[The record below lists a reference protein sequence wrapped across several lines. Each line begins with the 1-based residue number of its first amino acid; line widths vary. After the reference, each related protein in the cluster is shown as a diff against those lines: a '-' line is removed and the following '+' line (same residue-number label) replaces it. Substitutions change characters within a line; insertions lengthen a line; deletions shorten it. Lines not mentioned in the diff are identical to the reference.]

1 MNKKA
6 KQASSYCLGLLLLAF
21 GVTFSI
27 KSNLGVSPINSIPYV
42 LSLITG
48 LDQGVLTTSVFC
60 IFILMQIVILR
71 KDFKPINF
79 LQIVFSSLFGYFV
92 TFSNSIWTF
101 EAPNSYLFRLGLLAI
116 SMCFVALGLMFYL
129 AADIVPMPA
138 EGTMIAIQLKT
149 GIEFSK
155 IKVMFDTTMVIIA
168 GILSLIYFHEL
179 QGVREGTLIAAIG
192 IGKILGIL
200 RKRYQKTVEDF
211 VHNL

>member
-1 MNKKA
+1 MNKKI

-60 IFILMQIVILR
+60 IFILMQIIILR
-71 KDFKPINF
+71 KDFKPINL

-101 EAPNSYLFRLGLLAI
+101 EAPNSYIFRLGLLVI

-129 AADIVPMPA
+129 AA
-138 EGTMIAIQLKT
+138 T
-149 GIEFSK
+149 
-155 IKVMFDTTMVIIA
+155 
-168 GILSLIYFHEL
+168 
-179 QGVREGTLIAAIG
+179 
-192 IGKILGIL
+192 
-200 RKRYQKTVEDF
+200 
-211 VHNL
+211 

>member
-1 MNKKA
+1 MNKKV
-6 KQASSYCLGLLLLAF
+6 KQAASYCLGLLLLAF

-60 IFILMQIVILR
+60 VFILMQIVMLR

-101 EAPNSYLFRLGLLAI
+101 EAPNSYVFRLGLLVI
-116 SMCFVALGLMFYL
+116 SMVFVALGLMFYL

-138 EGTMIAIQLKT
+138 EGTMIAIQLKR

-155 IKVMFDTTMVIIA
+155 IKVIFDTAMVIIA
-168 GILSLIYFHEL
+168 GILSLVCFREL

-200 RKRYQKTVEDF
+200 RKKYQKTIEDF

>member
-1 MNKKA
+1 MKKA
-6 KQASSYCLGLLLLAF
+6 VKQAVSYCLGLLLLAF

-48 LDQGVLTTSVFC
+48 LEQGVLTTSVFC
-60 IFILMQIVILR
+60 VFILMQIILLR

-101 EAPNSYLFRLGLLAI
+101 EAPNSYLFKVVLLVI
-116 SMCFVALGLMFYL
+116 SMCSVAVGLMFYL

-138 EGTMIAIQLKT
+138 EGTMMAIQLKT

-155 IKVMFDTTMVIIA
+155 IKIMFDTTMVIVA
-168 GILSLIYFHEL
+168 GILSLLYFKEL

-200 RKRYQKTVEDF
+200 RKKYQKTIEDF

>member
-1 MNKKA
+1 MKKA
-6 KQASSYCLGLLLLAF
+6 VKQAVSYCLGLLLLAF

-48 LDQGVLTTSVFC
+48 LEQGVLTTSVFC
-60 IFILMQIVILR
+60 VFILMQIILLR

-101 EAPNSYLFRLGLLAI
+101 QAPSSYFFKLVLLVI
-116 SMCFVALGLMFYL
+116 SMYCVAVGLMFYL

-149 GIEFSK
+149 GIEFSRIK
-155 IKVMFDTTMVIIA
+155 IMFDTAMVIVA
-168 GILSLIYFHEL
+168 GILSLVCFKEL

-192 IGKILGIL
+192 IGKILGML
-200 RKRYQKTVEDF
+200 RKKYQKTIEDF